1 MKNEE
6 FCKPRLAITTIAD
19 QPLRGQK
26 SLWPVNVCR
35 GGVSCTLNTRYDGLS
50 ETTDIITL
58 AHFPKTVVLIEYEQ
72 NETNDNIMIAQINTK
87 TRECRLF
94 DIRKL
99 SPRECLRLMAVP
111 EHYIDRMMQTTER
124 TYSAISGCEE
134 ELRLLDLADSATPRD
149 IREAAEQAILNLK
162 ETDNDEDE
170 TNGDEAGLDAA
181 GSEEH
186 EHREPRADGQ
196 DSLHRQ
202 CPQDDAESEAA
213 GSESVSEERHLP
225 DAGSQ
230 VGGQPDADAVSGI
243 LAARDRLLAAP
254 RVEKTAPVP
263 ILANSAL
270 YKLAGNSICANVL
283 LHIYE
288 EALYPTGRRLPTEQ
302 PSLFDLPQFRLERDW
317 QREPFRLISLCSG
330 YDSQAIALDMLARQ
344 HPDFRWTLTAWSE
357 FDPESS
363 RPLDQ

>member
-1 MKNEE
+1 
-6 FCKPRLAITTIAD
+6 
-19 QPLRGQK
+19 
-26 SLWPVNVCR
+26 
-35 GGVSCTLNTRYDGLS
+35 
-50 ETTDIITL
+50 
-58 AHFPKTVVLIEYEQ
+58 
-72 NETNDNIMIAQINTK
+72 MIAQINTK

-149 IREAAEQAILNLK
+149 IREAAEQAIMNLK
-162 ETDNDEDE
+162 ETDCDDDLEEEATVTDGSPSE
-170 TNGDEAGLDAA
+170 T
-181 GSEEH
+181 
-186 EHREPRADGQ
+186 ADGI
-196 DSLHRQ
+196 DSASIARIEQ
-202 CPQDDAESEAA
+202 
-213 GSESVSEERHLP
+213 
-225 DAGSQ
+225 
-230 VGGQPDADAVSGI
+230 
-243 LAARDRLLAAP
+243 ARDRLLAAP

-288 EALYPTGRRLPTEQ
+288 EALYPTGRRLSTEQ

-363 RPLDQ
+363 RPLDQQPAVVAHRLCFPNAGPNLGDMTRIDWQDFMQNPQKYYDDERERT